1 MSIYSAC
8 APLHTLSMSSRE
20 IAALTGKRH
29 DNIMRDIRV
38 MLNHVQTGRGLAA
51 EVWEDASNR

>member
-8 APLHTLSMSSRE
+8 APLHTLSLSSRE

-38 MLNHVQTGRGLAA
+38 MLEQLPKFGL
-51 EVWEDASNR
+51 SRNSRH